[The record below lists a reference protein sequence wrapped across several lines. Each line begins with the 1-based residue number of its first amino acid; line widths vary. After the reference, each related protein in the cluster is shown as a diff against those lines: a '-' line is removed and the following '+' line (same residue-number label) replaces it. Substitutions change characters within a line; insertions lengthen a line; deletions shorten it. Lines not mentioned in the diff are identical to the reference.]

1 MTEMEKLFRRIVGV
15 IAETDSGNNDK
26 AIRIF
31 LEFHSYLLDNSPA
44 YLEDDYDVD
53 FNDII
58 NVMEARD
65 KPETGWTLVKYTYDG
80 DHKVYDTLYH
90 GTKNECAKYGFDNYP
105 DLIGICLLDPQQR
118 EWDL

>member
-15 IAETDSGNNDK
+15 IAETDLQNNDK

-44 YLEDDYDVD
+44 YLEDDYGVD

-58 NVMEARD
+58 NVLETLD
-65 KPETGWTLVKYTYDG
+65 KPETGTL
-80 DHKVYDTLYH
+80 
-90 GTKNECAKYGFDNYP
+90 
-105 DLIGICLLDPQQR
+105 
-118 EWDL
+118 